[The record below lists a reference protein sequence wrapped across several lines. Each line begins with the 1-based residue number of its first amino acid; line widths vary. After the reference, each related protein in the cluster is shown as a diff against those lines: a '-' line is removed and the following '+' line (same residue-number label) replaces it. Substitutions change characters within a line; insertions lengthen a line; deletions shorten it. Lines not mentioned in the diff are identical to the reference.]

1 MFALENELSFKH
13 PPVKASTLLFA
24 PEGWFSIKDYLKR
37 LAEDIDPEFSGEGRI
52 LELAEGHLPSEKAL
66 SMRLLRYFRQGLLER
81 KRVGHRFLYRI
92 TKKGLYRGLF
102 LEKHYESIYE
112 YISHHRRRTTSKSA
126 FPLTSKA
133 FPIFKPITS
142 PKKLDEI
149 FLKKP
154 FCHHC
159 GQTLPS
165 ADTIVCPKCHKL
177 V

>member
-1 MFALENELSFKH
+1 VLALKNNLSFK
-13 PPVKASTLLFA
+13 PPSVKVHTLLFA
-24 PEGWFSIKDYLKR
+24 PEGWFSVKDYLKR

-52 LELAEGHLPSEKAL
+52 LELVEGHLPSEKAL
-66 SMRLLRYFRQGLLER
+66 SIRLLRYFKQGLLER

-92 TKKGLYRGLF
+92 TEKGLYRGLF
-102 LEKHYESIYE
+102 LKKHYESIYE
-112 YISHHRRRTTSKSA
+112 YTSHYRRRTISKKIS
-126 FPLTSKA
+126 PLTSKA

-154 FCHHC
+154 FCRHC

-165 ADTIVCPKCHKL
+165 ADNNSLP
-177 V
+177 